1 MTRLRHARARAALRW
16 FRIRV
21 ECFPFFCWA
30 STFPCPN
37 WVEKKRRSLSQK
49 FWFRTTYMYLY
60 LDGFGKPKLPS
71 FVIVVLRDERY
82 CNRLANRI
90 KLFFKNKSEGD
101 GIFSVLTVFFRL
113 LQLFP
118 SLLSLWFHKYPINRQ
133 IHTRSFEISAI
144 IPSIF
149 ENCWDFTAS
158 SKSDE
163 SRLWSLNNFWSV
175 GVTRKNSLERPQ

>member
-1 MTRLRHARARAALRW
+1 MLVLVPRCDGFAFELNVFH
-16 FRIRV
+16 FFV
-21 ECFPFFCWA
+21 EQVHFLVQ
-30 STFPCPN
+30 T
-37 WVEKKRRSLSQK
+37 ELKKKRRSLSQK

-90 KLFFKNKSEGD
+90 KLFLKNKSEGD
-101 GIFSVLTVFFRL
+101 GIFSVLPVFFRL